1 MASAAAVAV
10 EQSKVRKAERRNIL
24 TIRYFAF
31 FFFQSTKR
39 PSCEKRAGGVDGFFF
54 QLCRTPTIAF
64 CHVSEFF
71 FSFFLLLPYPYRR

>member
-31 FFFQSTKR
+31 FFSVNK
-39 PSCEKRAGGVDGFFF
+39 KAK
-54 QLCRTPTIAF
+54 L
-64 CHVSEFF
+64 
-71 FSFFLLLPYPYRR
+71 